1 MLKRQKGMQWT
12 NWESSQTLKSMLKA
26 RVDNDP
32 QGRDEQLG
40 YCTMAFRSSVHSME
54 HKLFKRIPLD
64 VMIDSGSIGNESS
77 YSSG

>member
-1 MLKRQKGMQWT
+1 MLKHQKGTQWT

-40 YCTMAFRSSVHSME
+40 YCMMTFRTSVHSSTE

-64 VMIDSGSIGNESS
+64 VMIGSGLIGNESS
-77 YSSG
+77 YS

>member
-1 MLKRQKGMQWT
+1 MRKNQKGTQWT
-12 NWESSQTLKSMLKA
+12 NLESSQTLKSMLKV

-40 YCTMAFRSSVHSME
+40 YCKMAFRSSVHSSTE

-64 VMIDSGSIGNESS
+64 VMIGSGSIGNDSS
-77 YSSG
+77 YS